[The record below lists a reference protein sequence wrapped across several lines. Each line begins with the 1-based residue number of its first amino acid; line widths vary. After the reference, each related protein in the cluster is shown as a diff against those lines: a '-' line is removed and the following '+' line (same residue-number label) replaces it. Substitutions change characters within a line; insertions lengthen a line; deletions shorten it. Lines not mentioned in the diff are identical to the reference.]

1 MKKLKKFIKYTGV
14 ALLFF
19 MTINA
24 ISIWHYSLEYSEK
37 KSDVA
42 IVLGAG
48 TNNGTLSPVFK
59 ERVNQGIYLYKKG
72 LVKKLIFTGGIGENQ
87 DVSDSKVARNYAA
100 QQGVPQNDIII
111 EEKSRYTHENL
122 TEAKFIMD
130 SLNFSSALIV
140 SDPLHMKRSMELATA
155 ANIECESSP
164 TKTSMYQSTIPKLK
178 FLVYETFFYTLGKL
192 SFRH

>member
-1 MKKLKKFIKYTGV
+1 MKKLKKYIKYTGV

-24 ISIWHYSLEYSEK
+24 ISIWDYSLEYSEK

-87 DVSDSKVARNYAA
+87 DVSDSKVAKNYAA
-100 QQGVPQNDIII
+100 QQGVLQDDIII

>member
-1 MKKLKKFIKYTGV
+1 
-14 ALLFF
+14 